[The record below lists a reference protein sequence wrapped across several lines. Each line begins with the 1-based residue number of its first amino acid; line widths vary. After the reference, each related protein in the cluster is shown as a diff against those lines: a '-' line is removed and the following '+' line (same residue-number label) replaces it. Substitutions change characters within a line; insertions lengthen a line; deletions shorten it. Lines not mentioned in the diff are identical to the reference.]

1 MARLD
6 AETEEL
12 LRLVGRGDD
21 VALHRLL
28 GRHSDRLRR
37 TVAVHMDRRLA
48 KRLDPSDIVQEALTD
63 ASRKLSGYLRDQP
76 LPFYPWL
83 RRLALERLRQAYRR
97 HLWSTAR
104 AVSREEPEGLPLPGE
119 SAIMLVDRLAASG
132 TSPSQAMM
140 QDERREQLLAALG
153 QLTPSDRQVLVMRYL
168 EELSFGEIAAALGV
182 GVGAVKMRHLRAIQ
196 RLQGL
201 LPDGSGSRES

>member
-1 MARLD
+1 MARGD

-12 LRLVGRGDD
+12 LRLVSRGDD
-21 VALHRLL
+21 LALHRLL
-28 GRHSDRLRR
+28 GRHSERLRR
-37 TVAVHMDRRLA
+37 AVAVHMDRRLA

-76 LPFYPWL
+76 IAFYPWL
-83 RRLALERLRQAYRR
+83 RRLALDRLLQAHRR
-97 HLWSTAR
+97 HLRSTAR

-119 SAIMLVDRLAASG
+119 SAVMLVDRLAASG

-140 QDERREQLLAALG
+140 QDERRERLLTELG
-153 QLTPSDRQVLVMRYL
+153 RLTPSDRQVLAMRYL
-168 EELSFGEIAAALGV
+168 EELPFGEIAAALGV
-182 GVGAVKMRHLRAIQ
+182 GVGVVKMRHLRAIQ

-201 LPDGSGSRES
+201 LRDGSGSRES